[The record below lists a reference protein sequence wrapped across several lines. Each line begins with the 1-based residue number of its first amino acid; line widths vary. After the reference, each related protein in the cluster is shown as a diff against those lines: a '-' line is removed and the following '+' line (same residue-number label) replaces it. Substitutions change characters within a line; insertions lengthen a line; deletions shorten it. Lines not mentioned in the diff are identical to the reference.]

1 MICNR
6 IKEARE
12 QLGMSQ
18 EALAQKAN
26 VSRTM
31 ISKLETNQK
40 VDCKVSTLISISDAL
55 DCRVGD
61 IFLPGEFN
69 TVNTEDAGDDIC
81 VVEEKK

>member
-12 QLGMSQ
+12 KLGMSQ
-18 EALAQKAN
+18 ETLAQRAG

-61 IFLPGEFN
+61 IFLPHEFN
-69 TVNTEDAGDDIC
+69 AVNTEDTP
-81 VVEEKK
+81 

>member
-12 QLGMSQ
+12 KLGMSQ
-18 EALAQKAN
+18 ETLAQKAG

-61 IFLPGEFN
+61 IFLPHEFN
-69 TVNTEDAGDDIC
+69 TVNTEEAT
-81 VVEEKK
+81 

>member
-69 TVNTEDAGDDIC
+69 TVNAEDAP
-81 VVEEKK
+81 

>member
-69 TVNTEDAGDDIC
+69 TVNTE
-81 VVEEKK
+81 ETP

>member
-6 IKEARE
+6 IKETRE
-12 QLGMSQ
+12 QLGLSQ
-18 EALAQKAN
+18 EALAQKAK

-40 VDCKVSTLISISDAL
+40 VDCKVSTLIAISDAL

-61 IFLPGEFN
+61 IFMPEEFTIVNAGE
-69 TVNTEDAGDDIC
+69 AP
-81 VVEEKK
+81 

>member
-61 IFLPGEFN
+61 IFLPEEFN
-69 TVNTEDAGDDIC
+69 MVNK
-81 VVEEKK
+81 EEGEA

>member
-61 IFLPGEFN
+61 IFLPEEFN
-69 TVNTEDAGDDIC
+69 TVNTEDAP
-81 VVEEKK
+81 